1 MGCMKFRKL
10 LISTL
15 ALALLGGTAVYA
27 ADAVVQKMRV
37 VVNKKEVKEF
47 NDAVAIV
54 DGKSYLSVEALR
66 QNVDGIFLTD
76 EGTKKVSIYKP
87 NVHMITRKDGNMF
100 TDVPKGYKVKFNVF
114 SQIDSLKVDISAF
127 KVTIDDPYGESTWID
142 GRSAIDKDFPEVGKE
157 NFYFLTSD
165 ITYSFDSA
173 GKYVIRFWMK
183 PDGESSYQV
192 VSEKVINSK

>member
-15 ALALLGGTAVYA
+15 AIALLGGTAVYA
-27 ADAVVQKMRV
+27 ADAVIQKMRV
-37 VVNKKEVKEF
+37 VVNKKEVD
-47 NDAVAIV
+47 DAGLLV
-54 DGKSYLSVEALR
+54 DGKSYVSVKALSEK
-66 QNVDGIFLTD
+66 VDGIFLWD
-76 EGTKKVSIYKP
+76 EGAKKVSIYKP

-142 GRSAIDKDFPEVGKE
+142 GRSANDKDFPEVGKE

-183 PDGESSYQV
+183 PDGESNYQV

>member
-1 MGCMKFRKL
+1 MGSMKFRKL

-15 ALALLGGTAVYA
+15 AIALLGGTAVYA
-27 ADAVVQKMRV
+27 ADAVVQKLQVM
-37 VVNKKEVKEF
+37 VNKKEVD
-47 NDAVAIV
+47 DAGLLV
-54 DGKSYLSVEALR
+54 DGKSYLSVKALSEK
-66 QNVDGIFLTD
+66 VDGIFLWD
-76 EGTKKVSIYKP
+76 EGAKKVSIYKP

-114 SQIDSLKVDISAF
+114 SQIDSLRIDISAF

-142 GRSAIDKDFPEVGKE
+142 GRSASDKDFPEVGKE

-183 PDGESSYQV
+183 PDGESNYQV

>member
-15 ALALLGGTAVYA
+15 AIALLGGTAVYA
-27 ADAVVQKMRV
+27 ADAVIQKMRV
-37 VVNKKEVKEF
+37 VVNKKEVD
-47 NDAVAIV
+47 DAGLLV
-54 DGKSYLSVEALR
+54 DGKSYVSVKALSEK
-66 QNVDGIFLTD
+66 VDGIFLWD
-76 EGTKKVSIYKP
+76 EGAKKVSIYKP

-142 GRSAIDKDFPEVGKE
+142 GRSASDKDFPEVGKE

>member
-1 MGCMKFRKL
+1 MGSMKFRKL

-15 ALALLGGTAVYA
+15 AIALLGGTAVYA
-27 ADAVVQKMRV
+27 ADTVVQKLRV
-37 VVNKKEVKEF
+37 IVNKKEVD
-47 NDAVAIV
+47 DAGLLV
-54 DGKSYLSVEALR
+54 DGKSYLSVKALSEK
-66 QNVDGIFLTD
+66 VDGIFLWD
-76 EGTKKVSIYKP
+76 DGTKKVSIYKP
-87 NVHMITRKDGNMF
+87 NVHMVTRKDGNIF
-100 TDVPKGYKVKFNVF
+100 TDVPLKSKVKFNVF

-142 GRSAIDKDFPEVGKE
+142 GRSSSDKEFPEVGKE
-157 NFYFLTSD
+157 NFYFLTDD

-183 PDGESSYQV
+183 PDGESSYQI